1 MKEGDVILTPLP
13 QADGAT
19 KNRPALLLRELPPF
33 GDYLA
38 CGISTQLHQAVPE
51 FDEIISKADVD
62 FADSGLLSSSVI
74 RLGFLAV
81 LPSQRI
87 LGAIGHVAP
96 DRHARLLRTLS
107 KHLVANLNGSAAKAM
122 GSGKR

>member
-38 CGISTQLHQAVPE
+38 CGISTQLHQAVPG
-51 FDEIISKADVD
+51 FDEIVSKADVD

-107 KHLVANLNGSAAKAM
+107 KHLVANLNGSAATAV
-122 GSGKR
+122 GGRR

>member
-1 MKEGDVILTPLP
+1 MKDGDVILTPLP
-13 QADGAT
+13 QAGGAT

-51 FDEIISKADVD
+51 FDDIIAKGDAD
-62 FADSGLLSSSVI
+62 FADSGLLSSFVI

-87 LGAIGHVAP
+87 VGAIGRIAP

-107 KHLVANLNGSAAKAM
+107 NHLVANLKEPANQAIDSDK
-122 GSGKR
+122 K